1 MRERGSVADNP
12 MKTTRCSY
20 RYPFSR
26 LVPALAAGV
35 VLSLAGGLQAQ
46 ADWQRAGEPMLTSWG
61 RKVKPDSVWSEYP
74 RPQLVRAAW
83 TNLNGLWSYAVAG
96 KEETPPRQWAGN
108 ILVPFCPESNLS
120 GVGRLIEPDQTLWY
134 KRALPGPVQGKRTIL
149 NFEAVDYEATVWV
162 NGQKI
167 GSHRGGFTPFSFDIT
182 KALKAGGNEL
192 LVRVD
197 DATEG
202 FQLHG
207 KQKLQPGGIWYTRV
221 TGIWQTVWLE
231 TVPERFI
238 HDLDFTCDI
247 KAGTLRV
254 EPKGSGPAADGEQVR
269 VTASLGGKK
278 VASAEG
284 AGAVVV
290 TIPEPKL
297 WTPATPNL
305 YDLKVELLGA
315 QGKAIDEVA
324 SYVALREYGK
334 ARDANGHLRFTLNG
348 APIFHW
354 GPLDQGWWPDG
365 LLTPPSDAAMRSD
378 IEFLKAAGFNMIR
391 KHIKVEPR
399 RYYHHCDR
407 LGMMMWQDQVSMG
420 FGPDT
425 HPQGSNP
432 KWTHMDPNPEDG
444 RWPDEAHDQYVTEFK
459 RMVDNLRDT
468 ACVAVWVPFNEAW
481 GQHRSV
487 EVGKMA
493 VAYDR
498 TRLVNIASGG
508 NFWPAGDVADH
519 HNYPQP
525 DFPLGDKRFDD
536 YVKVVGEFGG
546 HGLPVEG
553 HLWKKGSRNWGYG
566 GLPKNLDEW
575 KERYARSINVLAGLR
590 KRGIAGGVYTQTTDV
605 EVEIN
610 GLLTYDRVPKV
621 DTGWLRQQSELL
633 LGTPDVVRS
642 EAVMPT
648 SESQPQPWRFTTTAP
663 AAGWEQPGFDDASWS
678 AGKGGFGTRQT
689 PSAPVGTEWNGS
701 DIWIRRECTIDGA
714 TKGKPALR
722 IFHDEDAEV
731 YLNGVKVAA
740 LTGFV
745 TGYID
750 IPLAD
755 SGLVKAG
762 RNVLAIHCR
771 QTEGGQFIDAGINFE
786 TSE

>member
-1 MRERGSVADNP
+1 
-12 MKTTRCSY
+12 MKTTRSSH
-20 RYPFSR
+20 PFRFFR
-26 LVPALAAGV
+26 LFP
-35 VLSLAGGLQAQ
+35 VLCGGLLLLFAGGLSAQ
-46 ADWQRAGEPMLTSWG
+46 ADWKSAGSPMLTSWG

-96 KEETPPRQWAGN
+96 KEETPPREWAGR

-134 KRALPGPVQGKRTIL
+134 KRPLPGPTKGRRTLL
-149 NFEAVDYEATVWV
+149 NFEAVDYDTTVWV
-162 NGQKI
+162 NGQKV

-182 KALKAGGNEL
+182 GALKPSGNEL

-207 KQKLQPGGIWYTRV
+207 KQKLAPGGIWYTRV

-238 HDLDFTCDI
+238 SDLDFTCDI
-247 KAGTLRV
+247 KAGTVRV
-254 EPKGSGPAADGEQVR
+254 EPKVSGQAAAGEQVR
-269 VTASLGGKK
+269 VTASMGGKK
-278 VASAEG
+278 VATASGSTA
-284 AGAVVV
+284 AVV
-290 TIPEPKL
+290 TIPAPKL
-297 WTPATPNL
+297 WTPATPDL
-305 YDLKVELLGA
+305 YDLKVELLDA
-315 QGKAIDEVA
+315 QGKAIDEVG

-348 APIFHW
+348 QPIFHW

-420 FGPDT
+420 FGPGT
-425 HPQGSNP
+425 QPQGSNP
-432 KWTHMDPNPEDG
+432 RWTHMAPNPEDG
-444 RWPDEAHDQYVTEFK
+444 GWPDEAHDQYVTEYK

-493 VAYDR
+493 AAYDR

-508 NFWPAGDVADH
+508 NFWPVGDIADNH
-519 HNYPQP
+519 SYPQP

-546 HGLPVEG
+546 HGLPLEG
-553 HLWKKGSRNWGYG
+553 HLWKKDRGNWGYG
-566 GLPKNLDEW
+566 GLPKNLEEW
-575 KERYARSINVLAGLR
+575 KERFARSVNILAGLR

-621 DTGWLRQQSELL
+621 DPAWIRQQSEFL

-642 EAVMPT
+642 EALAPT
-648 SESQPQPWRFTTTAP
+648 SERQPQTWRFTTKAP
-663 AAGWEQPGFDDASWS
+663 AAGWEQPAFDDSSWS
-678 AGKGGFGTRQT
+678 SGPGGFGTRQT
-689 PSAPVGTEWNGS
+689 PNAPVGTEWNNT
-701 DIWIRRECTIDGA
+701 DIWIRRECSIDG
-714 TKGKPALR
+714 TVKGKPALR
-722 IFHDEDAEV
+722 IYHDEDADV
-731 YLNGVKVAA
+731 FLNGVKVAA
-740 LTGFV
+740 LKGFV

-750 IPLAD
+750 IAIAD
-755 SGLVKAG
+755 PGLVKAG

-771 QTEGGQFIDAGINFE
+771 QTEGGQFIDAGINIE
-786 TSE
+786 TPE